1 MTSDRAFHSRI
12 NTRIAEADSLLCVG
26 LDPVASRLPQ
36 GFDGSATSIV
46 RFCREIIDATS
57 DLAAS
62 YKPNLGFFMALGAD
76 GLRALDEVRRAIPE
90 EIPVILDGK
99 LNDMGETAKAY
110 SEGVFD
116 VLGFD
121 ALTVNPYLGEDAMA
135 PYLQKEGIGVIV
147 LCKTSNPGSGDFQDL
162 PLRGGEPLYLHVAD
176 RCREWDIAYPASV
189 GMVVGATYPEQL
201 AEVRRRCPD
210 QIILLPGLG
219 AQGGDTEASVRAGTT
234 ASGDG
239 LLCSASRAIMYAAD
253 SADFAQAARA
263 AAQLLRDDI
272 NAVRR
277 LPAPQ

>member
-1 MTSDRAFHSRI
+1 MTRDRTFHDRI
-12 NTRIAEADSLLCVG
+12 TTRIAEIDSLLCVG
-26 LDPVASRLPQ
+26 LDPVAGRLPD
-36 GFDGSATSIV
+36 GFDGSIPSIV

-57 DLAAS
+57 ELAAA

-76 GLRALDEVRRAIPE
+76 GLLALDEVRRAIPE

-99 LNDMGETAKAY
+99 LNDMGETARAY

-121 ALTVNPYLGEDAMA
+121 ALTVNPYLGEDAMV

-162 PLRGGEPLYLHVAD
+162 RLQSGEPLYLHVAD
-176 RCREWDIAYPASV
+176 RCREWDNAYPASV

-210 QIILLPGLG
+210 QVILLPGVG
-219 AQGGDTEASVRAGTT
+219 AQGGDTAASVRAGTT
-234 ASGDG
+234 ARGDG

-263 AAQLLRDDI
+263 AAQHLRDDI

-277 LPAPQ
+277 SPAHQ

>member
-1 MTSDRAFHSRI
+1 MTNIRAFHTRI
-12 NTRIAEADSLLCVG
+12 NMRIAEADSLLCVG
-26 LDPVASRLPQ
+26 LDPVARRLPQ
-36 GFDGSATSIV
+36 GFDGSAASIV

-57 DLAAS
+57 DLAAAF
-62 YKPNLGFFMALGAD
+62 KPNLGFFMALGGD
-76 GLRALDEVRRAIPE
+76 GLRALEDVRAAIPTG
-90 EIPVILDGK
+90 IPVILDGK

-121 ALTVNPYLGEDAMA
+121 ALTVNPYLGEDAMM
-135 PYLQKEGIGVIV
+135 PYLQNEGAGVIV

-162 PLRGGEPLYLHVAD
+162 LLSNGEPLYLRVAD
-176 RCREWDIAYPASV
+176 RCREWDNAYPASI

-219 AQGGDTEASVRAGTT
+219 AQGGDTEASVRAGIT
-234 ASGDG
+234 ANGDG

-253 SADFAQAARA
+253 TADFAQAARA
-263 AAQLLRDDI
+263 AAERLRDDI
-272 NAVRR
+272 NAVRSSSAT
-277 LPAPQ
+277 P